1 MRQIGP
7 SGHFFAGPRPATT
20 AMTQEMPIIQGDFE
34 FPLCRVGAQPLG
46 AQVTRIIAAL
56 ECARCLPRAPPP
68 DACCLAESGGRT
80 RPCPASLIGGPD
92 RRRYLGQPFADD
104 VKEDIAAA
112 IADEDEAATAEALQK
127 ILDPHCLTMVQINPE
142 SRVKVGFEMPAP
154 QVRNRRGSRPRGR
167 CLCIE
172 VVGERAAG
180 APR

>member
-7 SGHFFAGPRPATT
+7 SGQFFAGPRPATT
-20 AMTQEMPIIQGDFE
+20 AMTHEMHIIQGDFE
-34 FPLCRVGAQPLG
+34 FSLCKVEAQPLG

-56 ECARCLPRAPPP
+56 ECARCLPRTPLP
-68 DACCLAESGGRT
+68 DACYLAESGSRT

-104 VKEDIAAA
+104 VKKDIAAA

-127 ILDPHCLTMVQINPE
+127 IIDPHCLTMVQINPE

-154 QVRNRRGSRPRGR
+154 QVRSRRGSRDARSD
-167 CLCIE
+167 LMT
-172 VVGERAAG
+172 
-180 APR
+180 